1 MTNNNDNFKPDPKAE
16 EWAKRNT
23 WFGEN
28 KAMTYTAFDIHNT
41 LVEIEKIDP
50 KSDEYY
56 NELDRRMRIEFPH
69 KFTNDK

>member
-1 MTNNNDNFKPDPKAE
+1 MTNNTDDFKPDPKAE
-16 EWAKRNT
+16 KWAEKNL

-41 LVEIEKIDP
+41 LVEKEKIDP

-56 NELDRRMRIEFPH
+56 NELDRRMRIKFPH
-69 KFTNDK
+69 KFKNDK